1 MKSKLALFALT
12 VFALALSSCNP
23 TTKNKKIKVGYLPM
37 VSSLTHFVA
46 VEKGYYKDEG
56 LEVEAN
62 PIKTSNLIAQ
72 DLVAGHIDAGI
83 ELSIVP
89 LLKQLENSPNSAKI
103 FSISSITNEN
113 GFDGILVKSN
123 STMTKLEDLARK
135 KVGVFPGTT
144 AKKSLAEIF
153 KTKFPNLEIP
163 IFIELD
169 PPLHIQSLENGDIDG
184 LFTYEPTL
192 TLGIVKN
199 GFKKISTSIYAL
211 QYSPNP
217 IGVAAVNNKWL
228 EENPETAKA
237 FFRAIDKAVGFI
249 KNNPTEA
256 RQILAT
262 ATKLDT
268 NVANAMNIMPLS
280 ASTQID
286 FKNLKGYLDVLKNIG
301 EIKSTPSPQD
311 ICIFSST
318 I

>member
-12 VFALALSSCNP
+12 IFALVLSSCNT

-72 DLVAGHIDAGI
+72 DLVAGHIDVGI

-103 FSISSITNEN
+103 FSISSITSEN

-123 STMTKLEDLARK
+123 STMTKLEDLAGK

-153 KTKFPNLEIP
+153 KTKFPNLELP
-163 IFIELD
+163 TFIELD

-184 LFTYEPTL
+184 LFTYEPTM
-192 TLGIVKN
+192 TLGIIKN
-199 GFKKISTSIYAL
+199 GFKKISTSIYAM

-217 IGVAAVNNKWL
+217 IGIAAINNKWL
-228 EENPETAKA
+228 KENPETAKA
-237 FFRAIDKAVGFI
+237 FFRAIDKAVDFI
-249 KNNPTEA
+249 KKNPAEA
-256 RQILAT
+256 RQILAK

-286 FKNLKGYLDVLKNIG
+286 FNNLKGYLDVLKNIG
-301 EIKSTPSPQD
+301 EIKSTPNPQD
-311 ICIFSST
+311 ICVKQ
-318 I
+318 